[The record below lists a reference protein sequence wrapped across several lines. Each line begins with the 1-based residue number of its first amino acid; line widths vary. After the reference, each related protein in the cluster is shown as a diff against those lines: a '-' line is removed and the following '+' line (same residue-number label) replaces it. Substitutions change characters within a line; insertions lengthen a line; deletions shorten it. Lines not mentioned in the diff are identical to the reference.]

1 MELAY
6 FPGCSL
12 HGLAREYGLSVNA
25 VCRRLG
31 ITLREVPD
39 WNCCGASAAHS
50 RNGNAAFHLSAR
62 NLAIAANSGYGGI
75 VTACAGCFNRLKT
88 ASHDLN
94 ANEKIRKDFEEQTG
108 LNMGSAIEVVH
119 LLQVFS
125 KKEIAARIKTEMK
138 NSLGG
143 IRLAAYYGCMM
154 ARPAAVMKFD
164 DAEQPRMMDI
174 LLQSLGAE
182 MVNWPHK
189 SECCGGSLSAAE
201 PEIALELSGDVLESA
216 RQAGAEA
223 IAVAC
228 PMCQANLDL
237 RQKEIEKRRG
247 AVFGLPVFYFT
258 QLMGLALGC
267 PERQLGFHLLM
278 TGPSN
283 ILRRLRPAE
292 VHGPG

>member
-12 HGLAREYGLSVNA
+12 HGLAREYGSSVKA

-31 ITLREVPD
+31 IALKELPD

-50 RNGNAAFHLSAR
+50 RNANAAFYLSAR
-62 NLAIAANSGYGGI
+62 NLAIASDSGYKRI
-75 VTACAGCFNRLKT
+75 ATACAGCFNRLKT
-88 ASHDLN
+88 ASHELKEGERN
-94 ANEKIRKDFEEQTG
+94 RESVAENTGISIRDCV
-108 LNMGSAIEVVH
+108 EVVH

-125 KKEIAARIKTEMK
+125 GQEISARIKKEMK
-138 NSLGG
+138 ISLGG
-143 IRLAAYYGCMM
+143 IRLAAYYGCMLT
-154 ARPAAVMKFD
+154 RPAAVMNFD
-164 DAEQPRMMDI
+164 DAEQPRLMDD
-174 LLQSLGAE
+174 LLRSLGAE
-182 MVNWPHK
+182 MVDWPHK

-201 PEIALELSGDVLESA
+201 PEIVFELSGDVLESA

-223 IAVAC
+223 IVVAC

-237 RQKEIEKRRG
+237 RQKEIAKRRG

-267 PERQLGFHLLM
+267 PERHLGFRLLM
-278 TGPSN
+278 TDPKN
-283 ILRRLRPAE
+283 VLRKVKRT
-292 VHGPG
+292 